1 MEQQQ
6 HEADAEPQAPSCLPG
21 FFDSPV
27 GDALALARQTPG
39 LVLVVSLQGT
49 PLLPPLPRA
58 VVWHSLLLPGNPCT
72 HVGCASAESRRS

>member
-6 HEADAEPQAPSCLPG
+6 HEQQADAEPQVPSCLAG
-21 FFDSPV
+21 FFEGPV

-49 PLLPPLPRA
+49 PTPSSSSPMPCN
-58 VVWHSLLLPGNPCT
+58 LLLPSARTCAQVCT
-72 HVGCASAESRRS
+72 CGHR

>member
-1 MEQQQ
+1 MEQQQQQ

-21 FFDSPV
+21 FFDGPV

-49 PLLPPLPRA
+49 HTSFSFLLP
-58 VVWHSLLLPGNPCT
+58 
-72 HVGCASAESRRS
+72 HVA